1 MRNNREFD
9 DILNECLE
17 RLLVNGESPQECL
30 ASYPQ
35 QADEL
40 QPLLQMAVV
49 TKKAIA
55 IEPRPEF
62 RARARYQF
70 VRALEEATP
79 RKGSRFFAWR
89 LRWTTVVATALV
101 LLLVGGGVVVAAGNS
116 MPDSPLYQV
125 KLAVEQV
132 QLRLTPSA
140 LSRTKLHARLADKR
154 VAEIIYMAQKEDA
167 TLVALA
173 TQRLDDHLVM
183 IATLAV
189 AYRGETS
196 VPEEALQLPALELE
210 ADIKNDEGF
219 ALQNGDMGE
228 LVTLLEHYAAIHQ
241 ARLSAVLATASEA
254 VKPALLQAISV
265 SVAGYEKALSAVG
278 E

>member
-1 MRNNREFD
+1 MRKNREFD

-17 RLLVNGESPQECL
+17 RLLVKGESLKECL
-30 ASYPQ
+30 ASYPE

-40 QPLLQMAVV
+40 KPLLQMALSA
-49 TKKAIA
+49 KKALA

-70 VRALEEATP
+70 VTALGEAAP
-79 RKGSRFFAWR
+79 RSGRRFFAWR
-89 LRWTTVVATALV
+89 LRWTTVVTTALI
-101 LLLVGGGVVVAAGNS
+101 LLLAGGGVVVAASNS

-132 QLRLTPSA
+132 QLRLTPSD

-154 VAEIIYMAQKEDA
+154 VTEIIYAAQKGDA
-167 TLVALA
+167 RLVELV
-173 TQRLDDHLVM
+173 TQRLDNHLVM
-183 IATLAV
+183 IASLAV
-189 AYRGETS
+189 AQRGES
-196 VPEEALQLPALELE
+196 SMLDVALPLPPAME
-210 ADIKNDEGF
+210 ADVKSDEGF

-228 LVTLLEHYAAIHQ
+228 LVTLLENYAATHQ
-241 ARLSAVLATASEA
+241 AKLTAVLATAPET
-254 VKPALLQAISV
+254 VKPALLEAISV
-265 SVAGYEKALSAVG
+265 SVAGYEKALNAVS